1 MSQFQIIRSNVS
13 EEIQT
18 AAGVDFDE
26 LMRGG
31 DPVQLLDVL
40 ENIVCHGETGGVT
53 DTDRLN
59 VERSFESFTMTAGM
73 SLVTFDTT
81 WMQLLKMCEMA
92 GVKRNWTDKEL
103 AMKYLYKL
111 GPAYSGLL
119 LNFKRTTEHG

>member
-1 MSQFQIIRSNVS
+1 
-13 EEIQT
+13 
-18 AAGVDFDE
+18 VDFEE

-40 ENIVCHGETGGVT
+40 ENIVCHGETEGVT

-73 SLVTFDTT
+73 TLVTF
-81 WMQLLKMCEMA
+81 EMA
-92 GVKRNWTDKEL
+92 GVKLDWTDKEL
-103 AMKYLYKL
+103 ALKYLYKL

-119 LNFKRTTEHG
+119 LNLKAQHNMGNDCFPKTVHLASRWLQGTWCKRT